1 MYVRRS
7 LLSLA
12 VISVVTSGCFLLRPI
27 DPSGMSSPKESEQPQ
42 DTTPSQP
49 AEAAPVPSEP
59 VATTPAPVIPA
70 PVPTVT
76 PTPTPT
82 DTAPA
87 APVSPVMPVAE
98 PTPAP
103 RVEPVTP
110 APAARRTEIGPV
122 NDATISAM
130 VLASNYTDIS
140 YAQLVPARAQRADV
154 RDFAHRMLTDH
165 TTVNQLVRDVL
176 AKLDL
181 APRDNI
187 ASLDMRDESAEN
199 RDVLRELSGYAF
211 DSAYVENEVRYHQ
224 KFLASLDDI
233 MIPRARHDELQ
244 TLLRNVRP
252 AVAAHLAHAEQLRA
266 NVLAK
271 K

>member
-12 VISVVTSGCFLLRPI
+12 VVAFVTSGCFLLRPI
-27 DPSGMSSPKESEQPQ
+27 DPSGMSPPREPERPN
-42 DTTPSQP
+42 DPAAPQP
-49 AEAAPVPSEP
+49 AESFPAASEP
-59 VATTPAPVIPA
+59 VATTPAPEIPS
-70 PVPTVT
+70 PV

-82 DTAPA
+82 DTSPA
-87 APVSPVMPVAE
+87 APAPMMQPA
-98 PTPAP
+98 PAMTPAP
-103 RVEPVTP
+103 PAEPVNRMP
-110 APAARRTEIGPV
+110 EAAPRRTEIGPV
-122 NDATISAM
+122 NDATIAAM

-140 YAQLVPARAQRADV
+140 YAQLAPARAQRADV

-199 RDVLRELSGYAF
+199 RDILRELSGYAF

-233 MIPRARHDELQ
+233 MIPRAKHAELE

-271 K
+271 R